1 MNLQRAL
8 YFASGLVAFSGLL
21 SLLFTMA
28 APLWL
33 LIPAMALAGTVSAY
47 PRAALR
53 LNLPAGMVAWLAGA
67 AFGFSV
73 LDFFYIGGSLVAA
86 GADFMVLLLCLKLM
100 SLDTHK
106 DYVQLYAASFFVL
119 LASTGLSTEIYFLVP
134 FMMFFVASGWAL
146 MLLTVRTEAEGVSR
160 QTARFTFGGGF
171 FGGTALLSLVAFALT
186 LAIFFA
192 IPRIGIGFMSKR
204 AGGLLRTSGF
214 SDTVELGSMGEVK
227 LDPNV
232 VMRVRLP
239 GAATRPDM
247 QFYWRGRTFD
257 RYDGRSW
264 ADTYSNLTVVYSDRG
279 GTFLLRPGEDMP
291 SGLLAQEVALEPL
304 DTPTL
309 FALNPA
315 YMLKA
320 DFRMIQVR
328 RAGELSL
335 GYPPGNRVHY
345 TVYSAPDGGS
355 YRPADRP
362 SPKYLQLPPGSERL
376 TALSVAMTSG
386 TRTDRDKAAA
396 VMAYLKKNSRY
407 TLDVRRAGALSPM
420 DDFLFGS
427 RSGYCEHFA
436 TAMVLMLRGSGVYAR
451 IVSGFSG
458 GEWNSYGSYFLVRE
472 KDAHTWVEAYIPGE
486 GWAVFDPTPPS
497 AGEGESVSW
506 LGKGGGVLDYL
517 RYRWDRYIVYYN
529 IKDQM
534 QAAGF
539 MMDAYYSVKGFV
551 SELTAL
557 AREGVPDMEGGRAGT
572 ITLKVLAV
580 WAGGLLAAAALI
592 YALWLYLRGRGAL
605 GGAAAVWFY
614 ANMVNALRRKGYARR
629 PGITPMEFA
638 RSLPSGEGQPGVD
651 AVYVTELYYRVRY
664 GGAALGPDELDG
676 IRDAVERIKR

>member
-1 MNLQRAL
+1 MKLQRAL
-8 YFASGLVAFSGLL
+8 FLTSGLVAFSGLL
-21 SLLFTMA
+21 SLLFTMT

-33 LIPAMALAGTVSAY
+33 LLPAMALAGTVSAY
-47 PRAALR
+47 PSAAQR
-53 LNLPAGMVAWLAGA
+53 LKLPAGMVAWLAGA

-86 GADFMVLLLCLKLM
+86 GADFMVLLLCLKLL
-100 SLDTHK
+100 SLDSHK

-119 LASTGLSTEIYFLVP
+119 LASTGLSTEIYFIVP
-134 FMMFFVASGWAL
+134 FMMFFVAAGWAL

-160 QTARFTFGGGF
+160 QGARFTFGGGF

-227 LDPNV
+227 LDPTV

-239 GAATRPDM
+239 GSATRPDM

-257 RYDGRSW
+257 RYDGKSW
-264 ADTYSNLTVVYSDRG
+264 EDTFSNLTVVYGDRG
-279 GTFLLRPGEDMP
+279 GVFALRPGEDIPGGM
-291 SGLLAQEVALEPL
+291 LVQEVALEPL

-315 YMLKA
+315 YMVKA
-320 DFRMIQVR
+320 DFRMMQVR

-345 TVYSAPDGGS
+345 TVYSAPEGGS

-362 SPKYLQLPPGSERL
+362 VPKHLQLPPGSERL
-376 TALSVAMTSG
+376 AALSVATTSG
-386 TRTDRDKAAA
+386 ARTDRDKAAA
-396 VMAYLKKNSRY
+396 VMAYLNKNSRY
-407 TLDVRRAGALSPM
+407 TLDVRRAGSLSPM

-436 TAMVLMLRGSGVYAR
+436 TAMVLMLRGSGMYAR

-497 AGEGESVSW
+497 AVEGESLSW
-506 LGKGGGVLDYL
+506 LGKGGGILDYA

-539 MMDAYYSVKGFV
+539 MMDAYYRAKGFV
-551 SELTAL
+551 SGITSMAK
-557 AREGVPDMEGGRAGT
+557 EGLPDMDGSGAGT
-572 ITLKVLAV
+572 ITLKVLAGWV
-580 WAGGLLAAAALI
+580 GGILAAAALI
-592 YALWLYLRGRGAL
+592 FVMWQYMRGRGTL
-605 GGAAAVWFY
+605 GGAAVVWFY
-614 ANMVNALRRKGYARR
+614 ANMVKALRKKGYVRK
-629 PGITPMEFA
+629 PGVTPMEFA
-638 RSLPSGEGQPGVD
+638 RSLPAGDGHPGTD
-651 AVYVTELYYRVRY
+651 AVYVTGLYYRVRY
-664 GGAALGPDELDG
+664 GGAGLGADELDG
-676 IRDAVERIKR
+676 IRHAVERIKR